1 MFKDFSK
8 GELKYYFG
16 FGFLFFI
23 LDTFL
28 YLKIFFGFIY
38 NTDIPLYWPLI
49 IHDILYILFY
59 FLLILFLAF
68 FFRFNIKRAML
79 FVLPQFYLYEYLGG
93 FFVEGVNHFVL
104 TPKTLL
110 VRLIILASGAVVI
123 YFPLRYFR
131 I

>member
-8 GELKYYFG
+8 RELKYYFG

-38 NTDIPLYWPLI
+38 NANISVYWTLV
-49 IHDILYILFY
+49 IHDILYIVFY
-59 FLLILFLAF
+59 FLLIFSIAF
-68 FFRFNIKRAML
+68 FFRLNVKRAML

-93 FFVEGVNHFVL
+93 VFVEGIDYFVL
-104 TPKTLL
+104 APKMFFI
-110 VRLIILASGAVVI
+110 RLIILVLGAIVI
-123 YFPLRYFR
+123 YFSIRCFR
-131 I
+131 L